1 MNNTVKIIIACVVAL
16 AVGYVLGGAGKVP
29 SGLGATIYN
38 RVIEFSEGITVDG
51 TERISGTGGAS
62 FTTGAFSS
70 TLAVTGASAFTG
82 AGTFSNTVAV
92 VDSASST
99 LTIGSA
105 GDSANSGCL
114 VLGDSSATGT
124 KVYITATG
132 ETISATTTKP
142 AACQ

>member
-1 MNNTVKIIIACVVAL
+1 MNNLTKTIIVGVVML
-16 AVGYVLGGAGKVP
+16 VVGYVLGGAGKVP
-29 SGLGATIYN
+29 AGLGATIYN

-82 AGTFSNTVAV
+82 TVAV

-114 VLGDSSATGT
+114 VLGDSSVTGT